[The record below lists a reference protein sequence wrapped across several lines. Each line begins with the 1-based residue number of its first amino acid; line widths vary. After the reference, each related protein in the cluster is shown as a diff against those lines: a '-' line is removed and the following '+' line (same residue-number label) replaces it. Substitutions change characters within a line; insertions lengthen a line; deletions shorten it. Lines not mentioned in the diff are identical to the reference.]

1 MYYFADK
8 ISLHCVL
15 KRANSQAIR
24 TATLK
29 KLAASSAVA
38 ACLLLP
44 ACLFSGETRIYDGDA
59 SMLRNIGN
67 YGNSFGPQ
75 NLDSVSENQIF
86 VTTGDIGSVFGAYGE
101 KKGSAVQNNS
111 VEILNGNIANV
122 FGGSAREGDVSKN
135 KVSILRGS
143 VRGDTVGGYSYL
155 NNANENIVKIKS
167 TLGVQLGN
175 VYGGRSGKGDASGNK
190 IEIDGEKTVV
200 NKDIRGGYGGGA
212 TSRNEIT
219 IKNSEIKKDVVGG
232 YNGSVASSN
241 RVQISGGKI
250 GGEIT
255 SGYSFGGE
263 ASKNSLEISGGEIN
277 TKSRIQSGF
286 SITNNAVENK
296 VKISGGKITSSE
308 NIYAGQ
314 SQEAK
319 ANDNVVEISGG
330 EIDVKNIY
338 GGYSGSTF
346 FGKAK
351 GKEALNNTVKISSG
365 TIKSDGIYGGYSF
378 NDKANGNRVEISG
391 GEIRAKLIVGGYS
404 GINSNGKEA
413 INNTVSISGNSSL
426 VGASI
431 YGGYSLSAADGD
443 LFSGNTF
450 DLYSSRTS
458 INNLKIKHLANFQ
471 YLNFEIPGSVKNND
485 TLLTIDGTSDVD
497 LRRSTVKYSFVNS
510 QGLNLNVGDRINL
523 IHAPNANVLRPSG
536 RDNYKQVEVM
546 AGVSKIYKFELK
558 DDATQP
564 RHLYIQAVGSATQ
577 PSSPNTPAPYVENPK
592 TKSFL
597 ESNLAAAAF
606 IDQGGDLI
614 ASGGIKSMMQ
624 ASGDGTGSFVSL
636 GSSDIRYE
644 TGSHVDVR
652 GINALAGVSNNRDDF
667 IYGAFVEAG
676 FGQYDSYNSFGSAG
690 VAKGN
695 GDSKYYGAGVM
706 LYGELADKFYAEASA
721 RIGKNKTDY
730 SSGDFNGVAKFD
742 ISRTYY
748 GAHVGLGRLF
758 DATDRS
764 KIDLYAKAFYLRLGG
779 KSVQVRGDALAFDA
793 VNSLRAKAG
802 ARYVY
807 DVSDSAEI
815 YVGGAFEREF
825 GGDAKGFNY
834 ALNKNIQSPSL
845 KGNSGIFEAGAS
857 AAVTDHLT
865 LGADVQGYVGLKR
878 GISGG
883 IKAEY
888 KF

>member
-219 IKNSEIKKDVVGG
+219 IKNGEIKKDVVGG

-652 GINALAGVSNNRDDF
+652 GINVLAGVSNNRDDF

>member
-29 KLAASSAVA
+29 KHAASSAVA

-219 IKNSEIKKDVVGG
+219 IKNGEIKKDVVGG

-883 IKAEY
+883 IRAEY

>member
-219 IKNSEIKKDVVGG
+219 IKNGEIKKDVVGG

-730 SSGDFNGVAKFD
+730 SSVDFNGVAKFD

-883 IKAEY
+883 IRAEY